1 MNVKRVLGI
10 ILLFLIL
17 FSAVSAISA
26 YDDNYYTIDQG
37 FIDLNVKDNGLLHV
51 NESYVYSF
59 HGEYNGIYRDITL
72 KQGETIDNIQV
83 SADGAYPVLKQSD
96 ENGQKHLK
104 IYLYADEGHTQK
116 IKDCKVR
123 VHISYDMENTV
134 TLFNDVGGLQ
144 YQLWGKDWDV
154 ALEKLNI
161 KVTLPGDSNN
171 TYYLNP
177 KELTATQNIKGDTI
191 TAETHKLPQGEIYE
205 ILVLMPLDDFNDD
218 ANYARHVH
226 EDGKEKI
233 TKNLND
239 SISSRNFWNTTYMIL
254 SLLCLLFPLIA
265 VLTYFKYGREP
276 KVDYDG
282 IYERELPTDDPPEVI
297 NAIIDNKKV
306 IGTPNMKG
314 FQASIMNLI
323 DRKVFKIYQNENE
336 DLNDLVLTFDNDKV
350 NGLSKSE
357 KIIFD
362 TLKYFSQDNVLNLT
376 QLDNQLSSESEAKW
390 FMDQFEEW
398 GDTVEEKINLDE
410 YFIHTGSDIIKGI
423 SFIGIIYGI
432 IIAVLGFTTNLH
444 NGFYALI
451 AGILLVIFSGILI
464 YMDEDI
470 FGRWSEEGRVFYL
483 KWSNLKKFLKD
494 NSLIK
499 EHPPESVVIWR
510 KYLIY
515 GTALGVAD
523 KVYDAMKLQIPNIS
537 EYDDGLFMYHY
548 YGGYHMMYHA
558 FNTGQAAANP
568 SSSSVGDFGGFGGGS
583 GGGGGGAF

>member
-1 MNVKRVLGI
+1 MNVKRVLCI
-10 ILLFLIL
+10 ILLFLLL
-17 FSAVSAISA
+17 FSTVSAISA
-26 YDDNYYTIDQG
+26 DDDRHYTIDHG
-37 FIDLNVKDNGLLHV
+37 FINLIVENNGLLHV
-51 NESYVYSF
+51 DESYDYSF
-59 HGEYNGIYRDITL
+59 HGEYNGVYRDITL
-72 KQGETIDNIQV
+72 KQGETIDNITV
-83 SADGAYPVLKQSD
+83 SAEGAYPVLKQSD
-96 ENGQKHLK
+96 DDGKKQLK
-104 IYLYADEGHTQK
+104 IYLYADKEHTQK
-116 IKDCKVR
+116 IKDCNVR
-123 VHISYDMENTV
+123 IHLSYDMKNTV
-134 TLFNDVGGLQ
+134 TLFNDIGGLQ
-144 YQLWGKDWDV
+144 YQLWGKDWDAAV
-154 ALEKLNI
+154 EKMNI

-177 KELTATQNIKGDTI
+177 QEFTVSQNMKGNTI
-191 TAETHKLPQGEIYE
+191 TAETNELPQGEIYE

-218 ANYARHVH
+218 APYAKYVH

>member
-1 MNVKRVLGI
+1 MNVKRVLCI
-10 ILLFLIL
+10 ILLFLLL
-17 FSAVSAISA
+17 FSTVSAISA
-26 YDDNYYTIDQG
+26 DDDRHYTIDHG
-37 FIDLNVKDNGLLHV
+37 FINLIVENNGLLHV
-51 NESYVYSF
+51 DESYDYSF
-59 HGEYNGIYRDITL
+59 HGEYNGVYRDITL
-72 KQGETIDNIQV
+72 KQGETIDNITV
-83 SADGAYPVLKQSD
+83 SAEGAYPVLKQSD
-96 ENGQKHLK
+96 DDGKKQLK
-104 IYLYADEGHTQK
+104 IYLYADKEHTQK
-116 IKDCKVR
+116 IKDCNVR
-123 VHISYDMENTV
+123 IHLSYDMKNTV
-134 TLFNDVGGLQ
+134 TLFNDIGGLQ
-144 YQLWGKDWDV
+144 YQLWGKDWDAAV
-154 ALEKLNI
+154 EKMNI

-177 KELTATQNIKGDTI
+177 QEFTVSQNIKGNTI
-191 TAETHKLPQGEIYE
+191 TAETNELPQGEIYE

-218 ANYARHVH
+218 APYAKYVH

-568 SSSSVGDFGGFGGGS
+568 SSDSVGDFGGFGGGS

>member
-1 MNVKRVLGI
+1 MNVKRVLCI
-10 ILLFLIL
+10 ILLFLLL
-17 FSAVSAISA
+17 FSTVSAISA
-26 YDDNYYTIDQG
+26 DDDRHYTIDHG
-37 FIDLNVKDNGLLHV
+37 FINLIVENNGLLHV
-51 NESYVYSF
+51 DESYDYSF
-59 HGEYNGIYRDITL
+59 HGEYNGVYRDITL
-72 KQGETIDNIQV
+72 KQGETIDNITV
-83 SADGAYPVLKQSD
+83 SAEGAYPVLKQSD
-96 ENGQKHLK
+96 DDGKKQLK
-104 IYLYADEGHTQK
+104 IYLYADKEHTQK
-116 IKDCKVR
+116 IKDCNVR
-123 VHISYDMENTV
+123 IHLSYDMKNTV
-134 TLFNDVGGLQ
+134 TLFNDIGGLQ
-144 YQLWGKDWDV
+144 YQLWGKDWDAAV
-154 ALEKLNI
+154 EKMNI

-177 KELTATQNIKGDTI
+177 QEFTVSQNMKGNTI
-191 TAETHKLPQGEIYE
+191 TAETNELPQGEIYE

-218 ANYARHVH
+218 APYAKYVH

-568 SSSSVGDFGGFGGGS
+568 SSDSVGDFGGFGGGS